1 MLTLVAAVGFLNV
14 RMSQPGEDRQT
25 RSQSRALS
33 FTTPGGDFETSTSP
47 TRTEVMT
54 DFVQAEERRAQREE
68 ARVQREEERR
78 QEDQKR
84 YEDERR
90 FAQEQQQRWLDALQ
104 NAGPRAM
111 PPPAGRADP
120 SLPKLTLQ
128 KFSEETD
135 NMSAYLSTFETMA
148 EICEWLKCSGP

>member
-1 MLTLVAAVGFLNV
+1 MGFLNV
-14 RMSQPGEDRQT
+14 RYPRPVPRLFRSSLLLIAICLLIIGNCLTRMSQPGEDRRT

-90 FAQEQQQRWLDALQ
+90 FAQEQQ
-104 NAGPRAM
+104 
-111 PPPAGRADP
+111 
-120 SLPKLTLQ
+120 
-128 KFSEETD
+128 
-135 NMSAYLSTFETMA
+135 
-148 EICEWLKCSGP
+148 